1 VFVLALALLIAPGV
15 YCDQSASRADAVADE
30 MAQVAAI
37 PAAAPEHKARSAAD
51 DTIAPATMPAGA
63 GQPQLDAALAQV
75 LWARDARIPAFAL
88 NILPPVRGPPAA

>member
-1 VFVLALALLIAPGV
+1 
-15 YCDQSASRADAVADE
+15 
-30 MAQVAAI
+30 
-37 PAAAPEHKARSAAD
+37 
-51 DTIAPATMPAGA
+51 MPAGA